1 MIDVKMVTLWAKL
14 NILSHFDSP
23 TPYPEGFS
31 YPFLIMGQPWPLLLP
46 FHCKAF
52 FTIMFYK
59 LGLQ

>member
-14 NILSHFDSP
+14 NILSHIDSP

-46 FHCKAF
+46 FQCKAF
-52 FTIMFYK
+52 
-59 LGLQ
+59 LQQ